1 MSNYTMNKKTNYM
14 AISAAAILVTAF
26 VLVQPMQAKS
36 QEVIFEGIPDFNQCF
51 LKTHPDLPSNTNT
64 DFSSKN
70 VNITDPISMNTVVA
84 KTNGQGNG
92 ATKVAKT
99 VHAEKELFECR
110 TIQGNI
116 PVIVDV
122 TTYVE
127 LYSNMSFNGEPPLED
142 LIDPVVEVITCVK
155 VESEARLVGC
165 DEREDQL
172 DGVGIIVQNCKEDPI
187 EAPQEMN
194 TVAAASING
203 ANNNGRAGNV
213 LTVEAQKEIFLC
225 DLDGATDPDNTGC
238 LGSLGIPNFG
248 PGDNIMC
255 RDDDKKVDVI
265 VFTKIWENVNAL
277 ANDPPDNPVLAKDI
291 LSLTCLV
298 KIDTALVEECE
309 FDLPER
315 IFG

>member
-1 MSNYTMNKKTNYM
+1 
-14 AISAAAILVTAF
+14 LVTAF

-51 LKTHPDLPSNTNT
+51 LKTHPDLPRNTNPNP
-64 DFSSKN
+64 DFGNRS

-84 KTNGQGNG
+84 KTSGNGNG

-110 TIQGNI
+110 TIQGSI

-155 VESEARLVGC
+155 VESEARFIGC
-165 DEREDQL
+165 EERTDQL

-187 EAPQEMN
+187 DEPQEMN

-203 ANNNGRAGNV
+203 GNSNGRAGNV

-225 DLDGATDPDNTGC
+225 DLDGATAPDSSECNNG
-238 LGSLGIPNFG
+238 LGLPNFG
-248 PGDNIMC
+248 AGTDTVC

-265 VFTKIWENVNAL
+265 IFTKIWENVNAL
-277 ANDPPDNPVLAKDI
+277 AEDPPGDPVLAKDI

-315 IFG
+315 IVG

>member
-51 LKTHPDLPSNTNT
+51 LKTHPDLPSNTNS

-84 KTNGQGNG
+84 KATPEGNG
-92 ATKVAKT
+92 AIKVAKT

-116 PVIVDV
+116 PIIVDV

-127 LYSNMSFNGEPPLED
+127 LYSSLSFNGSPDLED
-142 LIDPVVEVITCVK
+142 LTDPVVEVITCVK
-155 VESEARLVGC
+155 VESEARFVGC
-165 DEREDQL
+165 EEREDQL

-187 EAPQEMN
+187 DEPQEMN

-203 ANNNGRAGNV
+203 ANGNGRACNV

-225 DLDGATDPDNTGC
+225 DLDGATDPDGSQC
-238 LGSLGIPNFG
+238 LSGLGLPNFG
-248 PGDNIMC
+248 TGTDSAC

-265 VFTKIWENVNAL
+265 IFTKIWENVNAL
-277 ANDPPDNPVLAKDI
+277 VADPPGDPVIAKDI

-309 FDLPER
+309 FSIPER
-315 IFG
+315 ILG